1 MQYYSL
7 IKEKINKLNKSFEQY
22 KAIQEKIGQNNH
34 LKNILIEKNNEYENQ
49 KEILL
54 KKEKEIELKNKGFS
68 ELKTIEL
75 DIIKEI
81 YTNLY
86 QIDINNENDKSSQI
100 SLLFKALRLISKK
113 YGPLQNLLTM
123 TNSIES
129 QRTALKNIL
138 NKFKN
143 ELEIN

>member
-7 IKEKINKLNKSFEQY
+7 IKEKINKLNKSFEKY
-22 KAIQEKIGQNNH
+22 KDIQEKIGQNNH